1 MNATE
6 SLAKLTFG
14 CANRIYQLRHAR
26 EHHMTAEAV
35 EAQPTSSD
43 DGGKGL
49 KTGAIGLASSIVI
62 GVASTAPAYSLAAT
76 LGYIIILVGLQ
87 APAIVVLAFVPILFV
102 SIGYQQLNKREPDCG
117 TTFTWATKA
126 FGPKTGWMG
135 GWGII
140 AADVLVMAS
149 LAQVAGQYV
158 FLLFGNDS
166 IGANPASG
174 WVLLVGLIWMALMT
188 YICYRGIEIS
198 ARIQQALL
206 ALEVIV
212 LVIFAVTAL
221 VHVYGSNPP
230 PTAIKPSLD
239 WFNPFK
245 VADLNTFAQGI
256 ILMLF
261 IYWGWDSAVAVNEE
275 TKDRDKTPG
284 RAAIIS
290 TVLLLITY
298 VIVTL
303 AAQSYAGVGDKGI
316 GLANPENSGDILSVV
331 GNAAFGDSG
340 FGTVMGKLLILL
352 VLTSA
357 AACTQTTIL
366 PTARTTL
373 SMAAFR
379 SIPKRFA
386 DIHPKYLTP
395 VSSTIWMGVISAL
408 LYLAMNFYSDAGL
421 VSDAVTA
428 IGMMIAFYYGLTGF
442 ACTWYYRGEL
452 GNSVKDF
459 LVKGLIPFLGG
470 LMLFGGLILTVIQD
484 WKPVNS
490 YVVFTVPGNDWKVG
504 WAFILGIGSIVV
516 GLILMLICMHF
527 YKDFFAGRTLN
538 RDTPIFLADD
548 APITS
553 ELVGVLP
560 DSREN
565 LVLPPPDLTKR
576 PEDE

>member
-1 MNATE
+1 
-6 SLAKLTFG
+6 
-14 CANRIYQLRHAR
+14 
-26 EHHMTAEAV
+26 MTAEAV
-35 EAQPTSSD
+35 AGHHPTSD

-49 KTGAIGLASSIVI
+49 KTGALGLAESIVI

-140 AADVLVMAS
+140 AADLLVMAS

-158 FLLFGNDS
+158 FLLFGADG
-166 IGANPASG
+166 IGTNPANA
-174 WVLLVGLIWMALMT
+174 WVLVVGLAWMAVMT

-206 ALEVIV
+206 SLEVVV
-212 LVIFAVTAL
+212 LIIFAGTAL
-221 VHVYGSNPP
+221 VKVFGSHPP
-230 PTAIKPSLD
+230 ASSIRPALS
-239 WFNPFK
+239 WFNPFH
-245 VADLNTFAQGI
+245 VTDLNTFAQGI

-261 IYWGWDSAVAVNEE
+261 IYWGWDSAVSVNEE

-290 TVLLLITY
+290 TVLLLVTY

-303 AAQSYAGVGDKGI
+303 AAQSYAGVGDTGV
-316 GLANPENSGDILSVV
+316 GLANPDNSSDILSVV
-331 GNAAFGDSG
+331 GNAAFGTSG

-373 SMAAFR
+373 SMAAFKA
-379 SIPKRFA
+379 IPKRFA
-386 DIHPKYLTP
+386 NIHPKYLTP
-395 VSSTIWMGVISAL
+395 TSSTIWMGAISAL
-408 LYLAMNFYSDAGL
+408 IYLAMNFYQDSGL
-421 VSDAVTA
+421 IADAVTA

-442 ACTWYYRGEL
+442 ACTWYYRREL
-452 GNSVKDF
+452 TTSVKDF
-459 LVKGLIPFLGG
+459 FMRGVFPTLGG
-470 LMLFGGLILTVIQD
+470 LLLFGGLVLTVIQD

-490 YVVFTVPGNDWKVG
+490 YVVYVLPFSPHWQIG
-504 WAFILGIGSIVV
+504 WAFLLGIGSIVV
-516 GLILMLICMHF
+516 GIVLMFVCMGV
-527 YKDFFAGRTLN
+527 YRPFFQGETLN
-538 RDTPIFLADD
+538 RDTPIFLAEDE
-548 APITS
+548 PIMT
-553 ELVGVLP
+553 GFTLP
-560 DSREN
+560 DSGSQEH
-565 LVLPPPDLTKR
+565 LVRPP
-576 PEDE
+576 ESVG

>member
-1 MNATE
+1 
-6 SLAKLTFG
+6 
-14 CANRIYQLRHAR
+14 
-26 EHHMTAEAV
+26 MTAVIEPSV
-35 EAQPTSSD
+35 SSD

-76 LGYIIILVGLQ
+76 LGLIVALVGLQ
-87 APAIVVLAFVPILFV
+87 SPAIVILAFVPILFV

-135 GWGII
+135 GWGIV

-158 FLLFGNDS
+158 FLLFNADG
-166 IGANPASG
+166 IGQNASSG
-174 WVLLVGLIWMALMT
+174 WVLLVGLIWMAVMT
-188 YICYRGIEIS
+188 YICYRGIEVS
-198 ARIQQALL
+198 ARIQQFLL

-212 LVIFAVTAL
+212 LIIFAVTAL
-221 VHVYGSNPP
+221 FKAYGSGAPD
-230 PTAIKPSLD
+230 TAIHISGS

-245 VADLNTFAQGI
+245 IGSISTFFQGI

-261 IYWGWDSAVAVNEE
+261 IYWGWDSAVSVNEE

-284 RAAIIS
+284 RAAVIS

-303 AAQSYAGVGDKGI
+303 SAQSFAGVGQSGI
-316 GLANPENSGDILSVV
+316 GLSNPDNQGDILQVV
-331 GNAAFGDSG
+331 GDAAFGGSTYG
-340 FGTVMGKLLILL
+340 KVMAHLLILL

-373 SMAAFR
+373 SMAAFKA
-379 SIPKRFA
+379 IPARFA
-386 DIHPKYLTP
+386 HIHKKYLTP
-395 VSSTIWMGVISAL
+395 TQSTIWMGIVSAL
-408 LYLAMNFYSDAGL
+408 LYLALNFYSDGGL
-421 VSDAVTA
+421 IADAVTA

-442 ACTWYYRGEL
+442 ACTWYYRKEL
-452 GNSVKDF
+452 R
-459 LVKGLIPFLGG
+459 GLRNLIMRGIIPTLGG
-470 LMLFGGLILTVIQD
+470 LMLFGGLGFTAYED

-490 YVVFTVPGNDWKVG
+490 YVVWHMPFAPHWQIGF
-504 WAFILGIGSIVV
+504 AFILGIGAILI
-516 GLILMLICMHF
+516 GFILMYISVP
-527 YKDFFAGRTLN
+527 FFRPFFSGQTLN
-538 RDTPIFLADD
+538 RDTPIFLSEDQ
-548 APITS
+548 PITAG
-553 ELVGVLP
+553 LLP
-560 DSREN
+560 DSPHREQ
-565 LVLPPPDLTKR
+565 LIIPPQQ
-576 PEDE
+576 